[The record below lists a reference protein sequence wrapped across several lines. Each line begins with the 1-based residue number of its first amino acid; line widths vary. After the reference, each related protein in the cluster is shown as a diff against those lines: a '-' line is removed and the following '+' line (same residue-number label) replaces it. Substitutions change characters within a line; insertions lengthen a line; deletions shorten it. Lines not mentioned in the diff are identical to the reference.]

1 MKVMKQF
8 IDEQEDMRVSY
19 CEAMLMLAERCPE
32 VVALDA
38 DLAAAMGMKP
48 FAERFPERMIDC
60 GIQEANMVGIACGMS
75 AAGKIPFAHT
85 FAPFLTRRACDQVF
99 MSGAY
104 ARMNVKLVG
113 SDPGIT
119 AQLNGGTHMP
129 FEDMGIMRSIPE
141 MTVVE
146 PTDSVMLKALIPQ
159 LAGQYGMAYMRLV
172 RKTVKRVY
180 EEGAAFT
187 IGKAA
192 RVCDGHDV
200 TVIASGFCV
209 SEAAEAAGLLA
220 EEGLSVRVLDMFTWK
235 PLDEEAVLQAAW
247 ETGAIVTAE
256 NHNVLSGLGAAVAS
270 VLARKHPVPVEMVGI
285 QDRFGEVGKLTEL
298 AEHFGLTARHIAAAA
313 RRAAARK
320 AGAEI

>member
-1 MKVMKQF
+1 MKVMKRF
-8 IDEQEDMRVSY
+8 IDEQKDMRASY
-19 CEAMLMLAERCPE
+19 CEAMLELAERCPE

-48 FAERFPERMIDC
+48 FAERFPQRMIDC
-60 GIQEANMVGIACGMS
+60 GIQEANMVGVACGMS

-129 FEDMGIMRSIPE
+129 FEDMGIMRGIPE

-159 LAGQYGMAYMRLV
+159 LAEQYGMAYMRLV
-172 RKTVKRVY
+172 RKAVKRVY
-180 EEGAAFT
+180 EEGTAFT
-187 IGKAA
+187 IGKAV
-192 RVCDGHDV
+192 RVCEGYDV

-209 SEAAEAAGLLA
+209 SEAAKAAGLLA
-220 EEGLSVRVLDMFTWK
+220 KEGLSVRVLDMFTWK
-235 PLDEEAVLQAAW
+235 PLDEKAILEAAR

-256 NHNVLSGLGAAVAS
+256 NHNVLSGLGTAVAS
-270 VLARKHPVPVEMVGI
+270 VLARKYPAPVEMVGV
-285 QDRFGEVGKLTEL
+285 QDRFGEVGTLAEL
-298 AEHFGLTARHIAAAA
+298 AEHFGLTAQHIAAAA
-313 RRAAARK
+313 RRAVARK
-320 AGAEI
+320 IGKEA